1 MFDPQYFWLFCL
13 LVGFGAFSQGFTGI
27 GFGII
32 ILAGV
37 AFTPWNFE
45 RSAVV
50 VNLLVVCLNGI
61 IIYVSR
67 KDARINW
74 AVVSYILLGAA
85 VGVPL
90 GYWFILDM
98 GDRPLFRFVFGAA
111 LTAFAANELFRPRI
125 RNPLPKPAGLLAGLI
140 GGFANGAFTAAGPPM
155 ALFVYSQ
162 HKEPAL
168 LKGTLQILFLITS
181 VWRLANV
188 MFFGKGITLPVIK
201 LAALALPI
209 TLALAYVGHMASRRV
224 SARAFLM
231 VVYTLIAFAGVMQI
245 VKGLR
250 GFG

>member
-1 MFDPQYFWLFCL
+1 MFDPQYFWLFCF

-50 VNLLVVCLNGI
+50 VNLLVICLNGI
-61 IIYVSR
+61 IIYASR

-74 AVVSYILLGAA
+74 ALVGYILLGAA

-90 GYWFILDM
+90 GYWFILAV
-98 GDRPLFRFVFGAA
+98 GDRPLFRLVFGAA
-111 LTAFAANELFRPRI
+111 LTAFAANELFRMRI
-125 RNPLPKPAGLLAGLI
+125 RNPLPKLAGLVAGLI
-140 GGFANGAFTAAGPPM
+140 GGFSNGAFTAAGPPM
-155 ALFVYSQ
+155 ALYVYSQ

-181 VWRLANV
+181 VWRLSNV
-188 MFFGKGITLPVIK
+188 MLFGKGITLPVVK

-209 TLALAYVGHMASRRV
+209 TLGLAYVGHLASRRV
-224 SARAFLM
+224 SSRTFLM

-245 VKGLR
+245 AKGMKA
-250 GFG
+250 FG

>member
-1 MFDPQYFWLFCL
+1 MFDPQYLLLFCL

-50 VNLLVVCLNGI
+50 INLLVVCLNVI
-61 IIYVSR
+61 IIYASR

-74 AVVSYILLGAA
+74 SLVGYILLGSA

-90 GYWFILDM
+90 GYWFILDV
-98 GDRPLFRFVFGAA
+98 GDRPLFRLVFGAA

-125 RNPLPKPAGLLAGLI
+125 RNPLPKLAGLI
-140 GGFANGAFTAAGPPM
+140 AGFIGGFSNGAFTAAGPPM
-155 ALFVYSQ
+155 ALFIYSQ

-188 MFFGKGITLPVIK
+188 ILFGKGITLPVVK

-209 TLALAYVGHMASRRV
+209 TLGLAYVGHLASRRV
-224 SARAFLM
+224 SSRTFLM
-231 VVYTLIAFAGVMQI
+231 VVYTLIAFAGLMQI
-245 VKGLR
+245 AKGLR
-250 GFG
+250 GFD

>member
-1 MFDPQYFWLFCL
+1 MFDLPYLSLFCF

-32 ILAGV
+32 ILAGI
-37 AFTPWNFE
+37 AFTPWDFE

-50 VNLLVVCLNGI
+50 VNLLVVCLNLI
-61 IIYVSR
+61 IIFVSR

-74 AVVSYILLGAA
+74 ALVGYILLGSA

-90 GYWFILDM
+90 GYWFILAV
-98 GDRPLFRFVFGAA
+98 GDRPLFRLVFGAT

-125 RNPLPKPAGLLAGLI
+125 RAPLPKPVGLIAGLL
-140 GGFANGAFTAAGPPM
+140 GGFSNGAFTAAGPPI
-155 ALFVYSQ
+155 ALYVYSQ

-168 LKGTLQILFLITS
+168 LKGTLQILFMTTS

-188 MFFGKGITLPVIK
+188 IMFGKGITLPVVK

-209 TLALAYVGHMASRRV
+209 TLALAYAGHLASRHV
-224 SARAFLM
+224 SSRTFLM

-245 VKGLR
+245 AKGLK

>member
-50 VNLLVVCLNGI
+50 VNLLVLCLNVI
-61 IIYVSR
+61 IIYASR
-67 KDARINW
+67 KDARVNW
-74 AVVSYILLGAA
+74 VLVGYILLGSA

-90 GYWFILDM
+90 GYWFILDV
-98 GDRPLFRFVFGAA
+98 GDRPLFRLVFGAV
-111 LTAFAANELFRPRI
+111 LMAFAVHELFRPKI
-125 RNPLPKPAGLLAGLI
+125 RKPLPKPAGLLAGLM
-140 GGFANGAFTAAGPPM
+140 GGFLNGAFTAAGPPM
-155 ALFVYSQ
+155 AVFVYSQ

-168 LKGTLQILFLITS
+168 LKGTLQVLFLITS
-181 VWRLANV
+181 VWRLSNV
-188 MFFGKGITLPVIK
+188 MLFGKGITLPVVK

-209 TLALAYVGHMASRRV
+209 ALGLAYVGHLASRRV
-224 SARAFLM
+224 STRTFLR

-245 VKGLR
+245 AKGLN
-250 GFG
+250 

>member
-1 MFDPQYFWLFCL
+1 
-13 LVGFGAFSQGFTGI
+13 
-27 GFGII
+27 
-32 ILAGV
+32 
-37 AFTPWNFE
+37 
-45 RSAVV
+45 
-50 VNLLVVCLNGI
+50 
-61 IIYVSR
+61 
-67 KDARINW
+67 
-74 AVVSYILLGAA
+74 VVSYILLGAA

-111 LTAFAANELFRPRI
+111 LTAFAANELFRARI